1 MATKTSAKRQQEL
14 ELEVE
19 YLKASLK
26 ETIEAFTAI
35 RQGEVDA
42 FVVPSPQGAQVYI
55 LEGIERRYRAIV
67 ETMNVAALILP
78 TDGPILYCNS
88 QFAQMLDLNLT
99 QVMGGSLQNLIA
111 KADRERCAA
120 FLREC
125 LQWRSKVDLGLVGSA
140 GKQIMAELSGSPL
153 QLEDSTGV
161 CLVVTDITER
171 RRAEA
176 ALRQNERKLRLITE
190 NLRDTVFAYDMNRQL
205 IFVNSTFEIL
215 TGYTIGELY
224 ARNFINYLHPD
235 DATRMM
241 SLWEDVFQGKAFV
254 EEFRIV
260 RKDGQI
266 RWSASS
272 WSPLLDEQGQQIG
285 IQGRETDITGRKRV
299 EETLR
304 ESEEK
309 YRTLGENIPG
319 SEFRCEATPPHRVIH
334 QSTEIENLS
343 GYPASDFLDGS
354 ILFDDIELPE
364 DVEKI
369 NQAIESAIADKKSYI
384 IEYRLR
390 HADGSIHWV
399 SERGHVT
406 YSEQGEPLW
415 LDGISFDITEQK
427 QIEKALQESE
437 ERYRL
442 LFENAQFGIGYYD
455 ASGHLLLFNDLS
467 ASYMGGK
474 RADFIG
480 KTISELFGNTSIG
493 PIMMER
499 MADIFGTGESKEYE
513 DWVQLPSGD
522 KYFYSVYNGIFD
534 AEGKPVGLQIISHD
548 ISERKRAEEEIQS
561 LAKFPSENP
570 YPILRIARD
579 GMLLYINEAGLNLLP
594 NWHLQVGMEA
604 PLMLRDVVFQTLEGG
619 TTQLVDLEHCERVY
633 SFFVTPIVD
642 AGYANLYGRDI
653 TERKRAEEAVRVSF
667 EKYKVLFEAFP
678 MGLTISDKDG
688 KILEVN
694 KESERLLGLS
704 QEEHSQ
710 RKIDGVEWQIIR
722 PDGSP
727 MPPEEYASTRALKD
741 HYIVRNVEMG
751 IVKGQDQIT
760 WINVT
765 AAPIPLEGYGVAI
778 AYNDITERKQA
789 ETEREILLKQ
799 LNTAQNELRTLAAYL
814 QTALEDER
822 TSIAREI
829 HDEFGQRLT
838 AFKMDL
844 AWLSTHITPAEPQV
858 QEKMAVMTS
867 MLQELIQ
874 HTRQVA
880 SNLRPALLDDLGLN
894 AAIEWYANDWSARHG
909 KGIFIHLS
917 DRELPLNR
925 EMSTALYRIL
935 QETLTNVAR
944 HAEATRVYVYLEMAV
959 DHVILQV
966 RDNGRGISQKEIHSS
981 TALGLL
987 GMRERAYQFGGGL
1000 EIIAKPGKGT
1010 TVQVRL
1016 PLKQGT

>member
-19 YLKASLK
+19 YLKTRLK
-26 ETIEAFTAI
+26 ETIDAFTAI

-67 ETMNVAALILP
+67 ETMNVAALILS
-78 TDGPILYCNS
+78 TDGTILYCNS
-88 QFAQMLDLNLT
+88 QFAQMLDLNLS

-125 LQWRSKVDLGLVGSA
+125 VQWRSKVDLGLVGSA

-241 SLWEDVFQGKAFV
+241 SLWEDVFQGKAFA

-266 RWSASS
+266 RWCASS

-285 IQGRETDITGRKRV
+285 VQGRETDVTGRKRA
-299 EETLR
+299 EEALQ

-309 YRTLGENIPG
+309 YRTLVDNIPG
-319 SEFRCEATPPHRVIH
+319 SEFRCEATPPRRVIL
-334 QSTEIENLS
+334 QSTEIENIS

-354 ILFDDIELPE
+354 IRFEDIELPE

-369 NQAIESAIADKKSYI
+369 HQAIESAIADKKSYI
-384 IEYRLR
+384 VEFRIR
-390 HADGSIHWV
+390 HADGSIRWV
-399 SERGHVT
+399 SERGRVT

-437 ERYRL
+437 ERFRSFSEAAFEAIVIHEGGVL
-442 LFENAQFGIGYYD
+442 LRANDQFFEMFGYKPD
-455 ASGHLLLFNDLS
+455 ELL
-467 ASYMGGK
+467 GK
-474 RADFIG
+474 Q
-480 KTISELFGNTSIG
+480 TISLLVAPKARKYMRSQIAIG
-493 PIMMER
+493 GR
-499 MADIFGTGESKEYE
+499 GHYDS
-513 DWVQLPSGD
+513 
-522 KYFYSVYNGIFD
+522 
-534 AEGKPVGLQIISHD
+534 VGL
-548 ISERKRAEEEIQS
+548 RKDGT
-561 LAKFPSENP
+561 KFPMEIRAQDME
-570 YPILRIARD
+570 YKGRKVR
-579 GMLLYINEAGLNLLP
+579 
-594 NWHLQVGMEA
+594 VGV
-604 PLMLRDVVFQTLEGG
+604 L
-619 TTQLVDLEHCERVY
+619 
-633 SFFVTPIVD
+633 
-642 AGYANLYGRDI
+642 RDI
-653 TERKRAEEAVRVSF
+653 TER
-667 EKYKVLFEAFP
+667 
-678 MGLTISDKDG
+678 I
-688 KILEVN
+688 
-694 KESERLLGLS
+694 
-704 QEEHSQ
+704 
-710 RKIDGVEWQIIR
+710 
-722 PDGSP
+722 
-727 MPPEEYASTRALKD
+727 
-741 HYIVRNVEMG
+741 
-751 IVKGQDQIT
+751 
-760 WINVT
+760 
-765 AAPIPLEGYGVAI
+765 
-778 AYNDITERKQA
+778 QA
-789 ETEREILLKQ
+789 ETEREALLQ
-799 LNTAQNELRTLAAYL
+799 QVRASHDELRTLAAYL

-829 HDEFGQRLT
+829 HDEFGQSLT
-838 AFKMDL
+838 ALKMDL
-844 AWLSTHITPAEPQV
+844 AWLSTRITPAEPQV

-874 HTRQVA
+874 YSRQVA
-880 SNLRPALLDDLGLN
+880 SNLRPGLLDDLGLN

-909 KGIFIHLS
+909 KGIFIHLP
-917 DRELPLNR
+917 DMELPLNR

-944 HAEATRVYVYLEMAV
+944 HAEATRVDVYLEMAD

-966 RDNGRGISQKEIHSS
+966 RDNGRGISQNEIHSS
-981 TALGLL
+981 TALDLL

-1000 EIIAKPGKGT
+1000 EISAKPGKGT

-1016 PLKQGT
+1016 PLEQDT